1 MAVKI
6 RIYGKE
12 ATFSQGVW
20 HCEDTS
26 LEAMLEA
33 LSDPRATSSE
43 QEYKHA
49 LYAAGRYG
57 GLIATDNGWE
67 AAPLPA
73 PEIRMEDFQSKPKQ
87 PKANKQTKGGFFG
100 LFRRKR

>member
-12 ATFSQGVW
+12 ATFSKGVW
-20 HCEDTS
+20 SCEDTS

-33 LSDPRATSSE
+33 LCDPRATTNE

-57 GLIATDNGWE
+57 GLISTENGWE

-73 PEIRMEDFQSKPKQ
+73 PEIRMEDLQ
-87 PKANKQTKGGFFG
+87 PKTKQSKQTKGGLFG